1 MFNDLFWAIYW
12 IDVLSSLPKQIFGG
26 GLAISVL
33 TLGVAV
39 LGSLAMSERS
49 GTTSEQDRRDAQV
62 FRKKVIISGFIIWLI
77 TIGSSLIPE
86 KSTMYMMLGV
96 KTTENVVES
105 PLGKKLQAIVDA
117 EVDGYLA
124 KLKPKKD

>member
-12 IDVLSSLPKQIFGG
+12 IDVLSSLPKQVFGG
-26 GLAISVL
+26 GLVISIL
-33 TLGVAV
+33 ILGVAA
-39 LGSLAMSERS
+39 LGSLAIGERS

-62 FRKKVIISGFIIWLI
+62 FRKKVIISGFIFWLI

-124 KLKPKKD
+124 KLKPKKN